1 MLTMRKN
8 AGLTIAELLV
18 ASSLLAMVLVTVMTL
33 FGQLLKSTQK
43 NSLMSAGT
51 FFADGVIEH
60 FTAEAQARLAAQT
73 DNSPNGFELPGF
85 TKAGYICTL
94 ENGEGKL
101 NVERDGADGA
111 TTYLYRLEAERIQG
125 FAGPDNGQLWR
136 VQTEVRW
143 WQKDTNN
150 PAKARAGMG
159 DLKVNRTRLVYLERP

>member
-1 MLTMRKN
+1 MLTVRKN

-60 FTAEAQARLAAQT
+60 FTSEAQAHLSAQA
-73 DNSPNGFELPGF
+73 DNSPYGFELPSF
-85 TKAGYICTL
+85 TRAGDICTL
-94 ENGEGKL
+94 ENGEGFL
-101 NVERDGADGA
+101 NVERNDDS
-111 TTYLYRLEAERIQG
+111 TKYLYRLEAERIDG
-125 FAGPDNGQLWR
+125 FAGNANGQFWK
-136 VQTEVRW
+136 VQAEVRW

-150 PAKARAGMG
+150 PAKSRAGMG
-159 DLKVNRTRLVYLERP
+159 DLKVKRTRLVYLEAP